1 MSAAVTLPLGGA
13 SSNILTVPVAALQRF
28 GDEWVVFLAKPDG
41 HFEIRPVG
49 RGRDLGTE
57 VEVVRG
63 LTQGELVVVD
73 GAFVLK
79 AEAEKARG
87 QGDVHEH

>member
-13 SSNILTVPVAALQRF
+13 SSNILTVRSRPLQRF
-28 GDEWVVFLAKPDG
+28 GDEWVVFLAKRTATSRSAG
-41 HFEIRPVG
+41 R

-79 AEAEKARG
+79 AKPKSARPG
-87 QGDVHEH
+87 RRPEH